1 MKIIHIISGLGL
13 GGVESILHQLL
24 SKMSKNGDEHH
35 VISLLD
41 KGEKGQEISDLGI
54 AVHELHAPSPASLF
68 RLRKIMKTI
77 QPDLIVGWMYHG
89 NLVALLAA
97 KMSPGKVP
105 VCWNIHHSLHD
116 LSTEKWMTRQVIQLN
131 RIFSSKAKAIVYIA
145 ESGAAHHESIGFDSE
160 RTTII
165 PNGFDCDLFHP
176 TSGYKKNEIRKSLGL
191 DLDAFL
197 IGLIARYHPV
207 KDQQTFL
214 KAARVLLDQ
223 RSDTKFVM
231 AGTGIEHS
239 NKELQSLIEK
249 LGLSSSIKLLGEC
262 HQVPDLMAA
271 LDILSLSSVSEAF
284 PNVLGEAMAC
294 GVPCV
299 ATDVGDCT
307 KLIAKAGCVVPV
319 KDPDAMAAAWTK
331 ILDSDEEQRVELSR
345 YARKRIESEFSISG
359 VVKKHEELYHEV
371 VGLKIIER

>member
-35 VISLLD
+35 VISLLN

-54 AVHELHAPSPASLF
+54 AVHELHAPDPIGLF
-68 RLRKIMKTI
+68 RLRKLMKTI
-77 QPDLIVGWMYHG
+77 QPGLIVGWMYHG
-89 NLVALLAA
+89 NLAALLAA

-116 LSTEKWMTRQVIQLN
+116 LSTEKWMTRQVIRLN
-131 RIFSSKAKAIVYIA
+131 RVFSSQTKAIVYVA
-145 ESGAAHHESIGFDSE
+145 ESGAAHHEQIGFNSE

-176 TSGYKKNEIRKSLGL
+176 RPDNIKNEIRENLGL
-191 DLDAFL
+191 DLQTFL

-214 KAARVLLDQ
+214 EAAKILLDQ

-231 AGTGIEHS
+231 AGTGIEPS

-262 HQVPDLMAA
+262 HQIPDLMAA

-299 ATDVGDCT
+299 ATDVGDCA
-307 KLIAKAGCVVPV
+307 KLIAKAGCVVSV
-319 KDPDAMAAAWTK
+319 KDPDAMAAAWMK
-331 ILDSDEEQRVELSR
+331 ILDSDEKQRVELGR

-359 VVKKHEELYHEV
+359 VVKKHEELYKEVILHET
-371 VGLKIIER
+371 